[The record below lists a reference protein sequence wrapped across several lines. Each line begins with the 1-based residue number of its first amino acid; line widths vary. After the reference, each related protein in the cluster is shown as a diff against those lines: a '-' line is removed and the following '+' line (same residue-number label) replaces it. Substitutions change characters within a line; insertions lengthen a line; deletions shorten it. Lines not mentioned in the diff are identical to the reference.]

1 MRRLL
6 AILLA
11 LAVASLLASL
21 ASSQGRPD
29 SGALMAAQ
37 RAALRPLAMMDGVW
51 RGTARIQDESGSWRE
66 HAQTERVGPMLDS
79 TLKVIEGRG
88 YDADGKKVFN
98 AFAVLSWDSAKKAFV
113 FRSYTRGLSGDFAFT
128 PTDSGY
134 VWEIPAGPVT
144 IRYTAAI
151 RDGKWREVGD
161 RIVPGQEPI
170 RFIEMNLQREG
181 SSDWP
186 AGGAV
191 PPR

>member
-6 AILLA
+6 TVSLA
-11 LAVASLLASL
+11 LAVAQLLPSA

-29 SGALMAAQ
+29 SGALMTAQ

-51 RGTARIQDESGSWRE
+51 RGTARILDASGSWRE
-66 HAQTERVGPMLDS
+66 HPQTERVGPMLDS

-98 AFAVLSWDSAKKAFV
+98 AFAVLSWDAGKKAFA
-113 FRSYTRGLSGDFAFT
+113 FRSYTSGLSGDFSFT

-134 VWEIPAGPVT
+134 VWEIPAGPMT
-144 IRYTAAI
+144 IRYTAAV
-151 RDGKWREVGD
+151 RDGKWHEVGD

-170 RFIEMNLQREG
+170 RFIEMNLQRVG
-181 SSDWP
+181 PSDWP